1 MGSSGFTG
9 AVAKRLYREDLA
21 GNVSFGKVNNGSR
34 VRQLSRMSDSYSGWG
49 LELGL
54 IRKY

>member
-1 MGSSGFTG
+1 MGSSSFTG

>member
-9 AVAKRLYREDLA
+9 AVAKRLYKQDRA